1 VNAVEASSLV
11 LMNRVDGILEKELG
25 SYEIEEGLELVYKAF
40 VENNKV
46 CLFLT
51 IDRDVND
58 EEYNEVFDNYNMD
71 ELSNMGFEVSEVE
84 EYNPVWEVNFEFNDD
99 HDEVEEALNSI
110 LSYHNGEVKRIFGEI
125 EE

>member
-1 VNAVEASSLV
+1 MEASSLV
-11 LMNRVDGILEKELG
+11 LMNKVEGILEKEFG

-51 IDRDVND
+51 VDRDVND
-58 EEYNEVFDNYNMD
+58 EEYNEIFDNYNLE

-84 EYNPVWEVNFEFNDD
+84 EEYNPVWQVNFEFKDN
-99 HDEVEEALNSI
+99 HDEIEEALNSI
-110 LSYHNGEVKRIFGEI
+110 ISYHNNEVIRVYEEI
-125 EE
+125 AE